1 MKYGLLLIAVVAALA
16 SCTINRNVMFK
27 TDHDYVY
34 DSPPTD
40 SAEISEYKISPND
53 MLLVRLFAN
62 DGAKLLD
69 ITAGTGDAQQYANFL
84 TTNFLVEVDG
94 MVELPEL
101 GEIEVAGLTLNE
113 CEELLEQLYSDY
125 YVEPFAFV
133 QVLNN
138 RVIVFPGTGSQ
149 AAVITL
155 QNANTTVIEA
165 IALAGGLAQRAD
177 ARKVKLIRYFD
188 DRREIYLMDLSTIE
202 GVEFASMVVQANDV
216 IYVEPVPEIA
226 SEVMSDLAPYVT
238 LVSGIA
244 LIYAILQGAF

>member
-1 MKYGLLLIAVVAALA
+1 M
-16 SCTINRNVMFK
+16 
-27 TDHDYVY
+27 
-34 DSPPTD
+34 
-40 SAEISEYKISPND
+40 
-53 MLLVRLFAN
+53 
-62 DGAKLLD
+62 
-69 ITAGTGDAQQYANFL
+69 
-84 TTNFLVEVDG
+84 
-94 MVELPEL
+94 
-101 GEIEVAGLTLNE
+101 
-113 CEELLEQLYSDY
+113 EQLYSDY